1 MRWFG
6 RLLCWW
12 GAHEKPKRRQVVYVY
27 VCGRCLHLINETR
40 LP

>member
-1 MRWFG
+1 MKWFG

-12 GAHEKPKRRQVVYVY
+12 GAHERPKRRQVVY